1 LRGEQLGQ
9 RRSRACGNIGF
20 ECRAGAPC
28 GQQPHGQRIRI
39 GAGNPPGGDLP
50 GEPAQVLDQDNA
62 QRDRNRPQLADRQRL
77 DALIGGD
84 KAAQDVGVEVA
95 VSMGDKGPGHPE
107 NARIASE
114 WPVGELGQL
123 AIVAGG
129 QVVPDLADLLLDDVI
144 VVE

>member
-1 LRGEQLGQ
+1 M
-9 RRSRACGNIGF
+9 
-20 ECRAGAPC
+20 
-28 GQQPHGQRIRI
+28 
-39 GAGNPPGGDLP
+39 P
-50 GEPAQVLDQDNA
+50 GEPAQILDQNNA
-62 QRDRNRPQLADRQRL
+62 QRDRHRPEFADRQRL

-84 KAAQDVGVEVA
+84 EAAQDVGIEVA
-95 VSMGDKGPGHPE
+95 VSVGDKGPGQPE
-107 NARIASE
+107 DARIASE